1 VWFFLALKIKVSRVN
16 KKLTQLRSF
25 WVALLTPLLLSS
37 NAVVMI
43 LTSTPL
49 IFDLTHTGLEYF
61 WKTFHIPLTIASS
74 SLPLVGLVALNH
86 RSEQTA
92 KQIEVAQEQNIFTN
106 YYKHREEFI
115 KYVDNQLPDWKVN
128 ALHAHRVLFP
138 NSKKSVKGTF
148 KPSSPLDINLYSQ
161 ITSICGDFYNRTSH
175 NNILE
180 LDEEKDLVIKI
191 KEIFDTLNMTHD
203 RYPLV
208 FLKGDYYD
216 NPFEIAGF
224 CVRLMEGVTEK
235 IKLIIK
241 LIEFEDEKYTEDYHE
256 IISHLEWYISNVVTM
271 DSVGGGEE
279 QEYHPLDM
287 LSSLLERLSLLESKS
302 IKVSQE

>member
-1 VWFFLALKIKVSRVN
+1 MVWFFLALKIKVSRVN

-25 WVALLTPLLLSS
+25 WAALLTPLLLSS
-37 NAVVMI
+37 GAVVMI

-115 KYVDNQLPDWKVN
+115 KYVDNQLQDRKVN

-138 NSKKSVKGTF
+138 NSKKSIKGTF
-148 KPSSPLDINLYSQ
+148 KPISPLDINLSSQ
-161 ITSICGDFYNRTSH
+161 ITSICGDFYNRISH

-180 LDEEKDLVIKI
+180 CDKEKELAIKI
-191 KEIFDTLNMTHD
+191 KEISHTLNMTHD
-203 RYPLV
+203 RCSFGL
-208 FLKGDYYD
+208 LNGDHYD
-216 NPFEIAGF
+216 NPFEIAGL
-224 CVRLMEGVTEK
+224 CVRLMEGITER
-235 IKLIIK
+235 IKLIIQ
-241 LIEFEDEKYTEDYHE
+241 LIEFEDEKYIEDYNE

-271 DSVGGGEE
+271 DSSGGGEE

-287 LSSLLERLSLLESKS
+287 LSSLLERLSLLESNF
-302 IKVSQE
+302 IKVS

>member
-1 VWFFLALKIKVSRVN
+1 MN
-16 KKLTQLRSF
+16 KKLTQLGSF

-37 NAVVMI
+37 GAVVMI

-115 KYVDNQLPDWKVN
+115 KYVDNQLPDREVN
-128 ALHAHRVLFP
+128 TLHAHRVLFP

-161 ITSICGDFYNRTSH
+161 ITSICGDFHNRTSH

-180 LDEEKDLVIKI
+180 CDKEKDLVIKI
-191 KEIFDTLNMTHD
+191 KKIFDTLNMTHH
-203 RYPLV
+203 RYSLG
-208 FLKGDYYD
+208 LSKGDYYD

-224 CVRLMEGVTEK
+224 CVRLMEGITER

-241 LIEFEDEKYTEDYHE
+241 LVEFEDEKYTEDYHE

-271 DSVGGGEE
+271 DSGGDE

>member
-1 VWFFLALKIKVSRVN
+1 
-16 KKLTQLRSF
+16 
-25 WVALLTPLLLSS
+25 
-37 NAVVMI
+37 M
-43 LTSTPL
+43 
-49 IFDLTHTGLEYF
+49 
-61 WKTFHIPLTIASS
+61 
-74 SLPLVGLVALNH
+74 ALNH

-115 KYVDNQLPDWKVN
+115 KYVDNQLPDREVN
-128 ALHAHRVLFP
+128 TLHAHRVLFP

-161 ITSICGDFYNRTSH
+161 ITSICGDFHNRTSH

-180 LDEEKDLVIKI
+180 CDKEKDLVIKI
-191 KEIFDTLNMTHD
+191 KKIFDTLNMTHH
-203 RYPLV
+203 RYPLG
-208 FLKGDYYD
+208 LSKGDYYD

-224 CVRLMEGVTEK
+224 CVRLMEGITER

-241 LIEFEDEKYTEDYHE
+241 LVEFEDEKYTEDYHE

-271 DSVGGGEE
+271 DSGGDE